1 MSGCAASME
10 CWKSLLYVPDWKH
23 TMERVFYWKKKNKNK
38 NYKNIFVGRTETWSS
53 TWKNYIASSSSPSRA
68 QQLLLCP
75 PRTHSF
81 PLLGEI
87 SKEGGGEA
95 MWEGRKHSKWLV
107 SHAEPP
113 RYSGETA
120 GLGMRGGP
128 TASSAKCETCWQYKP
143 LFSHTCLINITHL
156 WGRLFLFFSWQAI
169 VQAPLLPP
177 LYLVFLLPAV
187 AARSVHSYLLTLRW
201 RTFWMKR
208 LTTWYLLVEL
218 RDLLKKLLKEKC
230 GFLRILLRFIV
241 TALLS
246 WLHCCAAVMIQF
258 KGHWFLHL
266 LLLLLLLGTIQ
277 PVKTDEICLMWLWKE
292 LPINAKH
299 FPGGKVPIELNYGK
313 CRIHWFWS
321 FTCSWD

>member
-1 MSGCAASME
+1 MCSFHGVLKELTVCSWLEAHYG
-10 CWKSLLYVPDWKH
+10 KGVLLKN
-23 TMERVFYWKKKNKNK
+23 KNKNK

-156 WGRLFLFFSWQAI
+156 WGRLFLFFFLTGNCPSTPFTAFI
-169 VQAPLLPP
+169 SCI
-177 LYLVFLLPAV
+177 LVASCG
-187 AARSVHSYLLTLRW
+187 RSL
-201 RTFWMKR
+201 
-208 LTTWYLLVEL
+208 
-218 RDLLKKLLKEKC
+218 
-230 GFLRILLRFIV
+230 G
-241 TALLS
+241 ALLFAHAEMKDV
-246 WLHCCAAVMIQF
+246 LNEAAHHLVLTGWTAWSVKKTI
-258 KGHWFLHL
+258 KREVWF
-266 LLLLLLLGTIQ
+266 
-277 PVKTDEICLMWLWKE
+277 
-292 LPINAKH
+292 
-299 FPGGKVPIELNYGK
+299 
-313 CRIHWFWS
+313 S
-321 FTCSWD
+321 

>member
-1 MSGCAASME
+1 MQSR
-10 CWKSLLYVPDWKH
+10 PDTVVRLQGWG
-23 TMERVFYWKKKNKNK
+23 W
-38 NYKNIFVGRTETWSS
+38 
-53 TWKNYIASSSSPSRA
+53 
-68 QQLLLCP
+68 
-75 PRTHSF
+75 
-81 PLLGEI
+81 
-87 SKEGGGEA
+87 EGGQRQAQPSVRPAG
-95 MWEGRKHSKWLV
+95 STSLFSLTLV
-107 SHAEPP
+107 SLI
-113 RYSGETA
+113 S
-120 GLGMRGGP
+120 P
-128 TASSAKCETCWQYKP
+128 TYEAD
-143 LFSHTCLINITHL
+143 
-156 WGRLFLFFSWQAI
+156 FFSWQAI

-177 LYLVFLLPAV
+177 SYLVFLLPAV